1 MKKIT
6 TNEKDLKKK
15 YLYSSLIQR
24 KLSNQKPAIFFDR
37 DGVLIKD
44 CNYISSADKVEI
56 DMLTKYSKIFTFDDN
71 KIKIEKINK

>member
-1 MKKIT
+1 MKKISI
-6 TNEKDLKKK
+6 NEKDLKKK